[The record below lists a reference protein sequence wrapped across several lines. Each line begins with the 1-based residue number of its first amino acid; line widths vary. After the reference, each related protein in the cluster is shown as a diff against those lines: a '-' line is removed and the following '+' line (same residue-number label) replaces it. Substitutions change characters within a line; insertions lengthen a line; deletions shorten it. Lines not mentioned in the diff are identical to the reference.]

1 MDNQNNI
8 FYKPEN
14 ENENGAERKQRG
26 KIITIIEVVIVLAAL
41 LFCVG
46 GCGFLFYMFFFGMR
60 AAKPVIYLYPEE
72 RTEISVK
79 VSNPE
84 RFTVT
89 YPAYDNGW
97 KVIAESDGTLTDPE
111 TLRTYYSPYYES
123 DTPNMTTCSESKE
136 GFLVAGE
143 DTKEFL
149 EEKLEIL
156 GLTDRE
162 AEEMII
168 YWLPQLSKEE
178 YNLIRFATPEEI
190 DKAMSLT
197 ISPEPDNLIRVWM
210 IWETVSADKA
220 EELKDELTEQEL
232 TTPEREGFTVVEWGG
247 VYRNGG

>member
-1 MDNQNNI
+1 M
-8 FYKPEN
+8 
-14 ENENGAERKQRG
+14 
-26 KIITIIEVVIVLAAL
+26 
-41 LFCVG
+41 
-46 GCGFLFYMFFFGMR
+46 
-60 AAKPVIYLYPEE
+60 
-72 RTEISVK
+72 
-79 VSNPE
+79 
-84 RFTVT
+84 
-89 YPAYDNGW
+89 
-97 KVIAESDGTLTDPE
+97 
-111 TLRTYYSPYYES
+111 
-123 DTPNMTTCSESKE
+123 
-136 GFLVAGE
+136 AGE